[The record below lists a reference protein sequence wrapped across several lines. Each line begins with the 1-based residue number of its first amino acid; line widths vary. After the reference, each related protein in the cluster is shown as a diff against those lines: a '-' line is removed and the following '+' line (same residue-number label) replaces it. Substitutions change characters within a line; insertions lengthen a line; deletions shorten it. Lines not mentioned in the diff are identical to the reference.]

1 MSPFLKMLMKVS
13 AKMKDKLDYI
23 IPYDKMQFIWV
34 TDFFDLPTKGLCKLN
49 NELHVFEIINWE
61 DDNPCYSVFKLSFF
75 EKVKWL
81 LRKKC
86 FELCIGKHWTYPN
99 RKNGVRFYTGKPKWF
114 WKLMFNL
121 YYWRKFKWNS
131 Q

>member
-49 NELHVFEIINWE
+49 NEFLRISNKRTDKAKIFYH
-61 DDNPCYSVFKLSFF
+61 YY
-75 EKVKWL
+75 EKK
-81 LRKKC
+81 
-86 FELCIGKHWTYPN
+86 I
-99 RKNGVRFYTGKPKWF
+99 
-114 WKLMFNL
+114 
-121 YYWRKFKWNS
+121 
-131 Q
+131 